1 MKIKP
6 SLALVIAG
14 LVALGIGLAVL
25 AWKIT
30 GPSKL
35 TIHGY
40 IALGIALVFGSL
52 LGGGLMW
59 LAFYSD
65 RKGWDQP
72 PDEM

>member
-1 MKIKP
+1 MKK
-6 SLALVIAG
+6 SLVLTIVALVA
-14 LVALGIGLAVL
+14 AGIGVSVL

-30 GPSKL
+30 GPSKM

-40 IALGIALVFGSL
+40 IALGITLV
-52 LGGGLMW
+52 LGGGLAGGLMW

>member
-1 MKIKP
+1 MKK
-6 SLALVIAG
+6 SLVLVIVCLA
-14 LVALGIGLAVL
+14 VAAVGVSVL

-30 GPSKL
+30 GPSKM

-40 IALGIALVFGSL
+40 IALGIALV
-52 LGGGLMW
+52 LGGGLAAGLMW